1 MLEPQPPPDADFQG
15 GVFTRRQ
22 AYAAGHSTRQV
33 RRWLELGKWK
43 VVAGAAIGPAGLNVG
58 PEQLSHS
65 VLLSWSAAV
74 ISHECAG
81 ALHGFPV
88 DPHGIGTAIV
98 EPHRGLVA
106 HNLRAHRMPLSQ
118 RAVVWRA
125 GIPLTDR
132 RRTAIDLLA
141 TLGWDDCRDLTA
153 WLVTRRIITSDH
165 LDQALDA
172 MAGRP
177 GARQVRRLAAL
188 VRRGSLSAG
197 EDLLHEVLVEM
208 RLTGW
213 VANAP
218 ISVGGRIVA
227 VVDVLVEN
235 CRLVLQVDGW
245 RAHGGRASFQRDRTQ
260 QNLLVSAGYVVLR
273 FTWADLTE
281 RRAQV
286 ERTIRLAVER
296 ASP

>member
-1 MLEPQPPPDADFQG
+1 VLEPQPPPEADFQG

-22 AYAAGHSTRQV
+22 AYAAGHSNRQV

-43 VVAGAAIGPAGLNVG
+43 VVAGQAIGPAGLTVG

-65 VLLSWSAAV
+65 VLLSWSPAV

-88 DPHGIGTAIV
+88 DPQGIGTAIV
-98 EPHRGLVA
+98 EPHRGLVGRS
-106 HNLRAHRMPLSQ
+106 LRAHRVPLDP

-132 RRTAIDLLA
+132 RRTAFDLLT
-141 TLGWDDCRDLTA
+141 TLGWDDCRDLAA
-153 WLVTRRIITSDH
+153 WLVTRRVITSDQ
-165 LDQALDA
+165 LDQELDG
-172 MAGRP
+172 MTGRP
-177 GARQVRRLAAL
+177 GARQLHRLAAL

-197 EDLLHEVLVEM
+197 EDLLHEVLSEM

-218 ISVGGRIVA
+218 ISVGDRIVA
-227 VVDVLVEN
+227 VADVLVEN
-235 CRLVLQVDGW
+235 SRLILQVDGW
-245 RAHGGRASFQRDRTQ
+245 RAHGSRASFQRDRTQ

-273 FTWADLTE
+273 FTWADLTQ